1 MLWAAKCPRTFREV
15 EIAGNQ
21 IVGRN
26 NLKIFYDGDMGGE
39 SLNVRDID
47 FTNYALSSL
56 YTCIIRI
63 VTVNYQGC
71 DWTLELEQYSA
82 ALIYVCVWLHKCILV
97 TEWQVRWIFINKFQ
111 VVCIMIGEWP
121 DGYFYDEWTGV
132 ASWQVAFKVGASQW
146 GLISTVSAR
155 THPSFYLHVYMCVFM
170 YHVCVCVHVCEAGP
184 IKNDCLQCLL
194 SSVA

>member
-1 MLWAAKCPRTFREV
+1 M

-71 DWTLELEQYSA
+71 D
-82 ALIYVCVWLHKCILV
+82 
-97 TEWQVRWIFINKFQ
+97 
-111 VVCIMIGEWP
+111 
-121 DGYFYDEWTGV
+121 
-132 ASWQVAFKVGASQW
+132 
-146 GLISTVSAR
+146 
-155 THPSFYLHVYMCVFM
+155 
-170 YHVCVCVHVCEAGP
+170 
-184 IKNDCLQCLL
+184 
-194 SSVA
+194 

>member
-1 MLWAAKCPRTFREV
+1 
-15 EIAGNQ
+15 
-21 IVGRN
+21 
-26 NLKIFYDGDMGGE
+26 MGGE

-97 TEWQVRWIFINKFQ
+97 TEWQVRWIFISKFQ

-170 YHVCVCVHVCEAGP
+170 YHVCVCVCACVWGWTNKKWLLAVFAQFCSLVWERVQNQIQSKALC
-184 IKNDCLQCLL
+184 DMTLQRK
-194 SSVA
+194 VDKMF